1 MEHKEPVKS
10 LFSPGKG
17 YLKTR
22 STCFILK
29 EDDGNGLV
37 DLTNAF
43 AALRV
48 TPKEVIAQE
57 NAEEIKKTLQCIMEK
72 PLMLVGESPTRSLTF
87 ALALQRGSFDGILST
102 TEKALE
108 CPSQEELSRHIE
120 EVKRKKHSQSALPPI
135 FLLVLRN

>member
-1 MEHKEPVKS
+1 LEHKEPVKS
-10 LFSPGKG
+10 LFSPGKR

-22 STCFILK
+22 STFFILK
-29 EDDGNGLV
+29 KDDGNGLI
-37 DLTNAF
+37 DLANAF

-108 CPSQEELSRHIE
+108 CPSQEELSRHID
-120 EVKRKKHSQSALPPI
+120 EVKRKHSQSALPPI